1 MEVVELECGCS
12 IEGEQAQAVAELAE
26 AAKMGCPNHRA
37 PMRVTAVRFKWPDG
51 EPVTPWADPW
61 HDILGD
67 VQQFKA
73 DAYEH
78 RDDPDWP
85 PQPPPRGYITPE
97 DTAEA
102 FRRHGDLP
110 SRCVCAIAIVRLRG
124 TRCPRC
130 GGMIPW

>member
-1 MEVVELECGCS
+1 MEVVLLECGCRL
-12 IEGEQAQAVAELAE
+12 EGAEAQAAAELAE
-26 AAKMGCPNHRA
+26 GLKMMCPNCRVS
-37 PMRVTAVRFKWPDG
+37 MRVTQVWKYWPDG

-61 HDILGD
+61 HDVIED
-67 VQQFKA
+67 IRQFKA

-85 PQPPPRGYITPE
+85 QPYVPRGYITPE